1 MSKLITLPTCF
12 VCRSEELEIVT
23 NEEFGPITMCNTC
36 GNAWLATY
44 EDFDS
49 SLLLSIAS

>member
-1 MSKLITLPTCF
+1 MSQLIALPTCS
-12 VCRSEELEIVT
+12 VCRSEELEIAT
-23 NEEFGPITMCNTC
+23 NEEFGPITMCNAC